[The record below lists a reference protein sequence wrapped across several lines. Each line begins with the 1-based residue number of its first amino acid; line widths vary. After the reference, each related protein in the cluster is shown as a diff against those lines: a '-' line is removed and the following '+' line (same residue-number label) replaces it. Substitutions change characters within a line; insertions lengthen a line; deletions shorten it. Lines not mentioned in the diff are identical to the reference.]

1 MKKTALIV
9 GISGQ
14 DGTYLADYLI
24 KKNYIVYGVSRNK
37 KKIQNFKILKQKK
50 KN

>member
-1 MKKTALIV
+1 MKKIALII

-37 KKIQNFKILKQKK
+37 KKIRNFKILKILWKR
-50 KN
+50 

>member
-1 MKKTALIV
+1 MKKIALII

-24 KKNYIVYGVSRNK
+24 KK
-37 KKIQNFKILKQKK
+37 KIHRLRSFQKQKK
-50 KN
+50 NSKL